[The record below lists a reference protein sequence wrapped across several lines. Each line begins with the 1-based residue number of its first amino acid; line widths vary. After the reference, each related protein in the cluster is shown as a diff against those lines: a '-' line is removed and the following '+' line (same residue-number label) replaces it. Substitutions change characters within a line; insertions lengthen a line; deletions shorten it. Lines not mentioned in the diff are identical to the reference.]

1 MIVAYDVECRASY
14 VPRSYPATR
23 TRHSRKAEDW
33 DDRPNRSRAVRVVA
47 LHFAVR
53 RHELLTSLQMPSSP
67 TSSIGSIR
75 RAARFPHVALTLA
88 LAAACTRGTAA
99 ADVARTAHAPTGVAL
114 DAVLDA
120 QVPALLA
127 RYGVASVSMALIEDG
142 RVVLERAYGEQS
154 AGVPAT
160 VGTLYG
166 LASVTKPVSAETL
179 LRLAAAGRFSLDEPV
194 ASAWIDPDVAGDP
207 RARVLTVRHA
217 LAHQTGLPNW
227 RGRSPGGKLAFAFV
241 PGTAYAYAGEGY
253 DYAARFTERKLGR
266 NFEDLAQE
274 MVFGPLGM
282 RSTSYSRRGWM
293 SGRLAVPLDSAG
305 RWGEPQVEDSS
316 HWNAGNNLITTA
328 GDYARFV
335 ASVMRG
341 EGLTPALDAERLRPA
356 RGPQM
361 NARCQATPTACPR
374 AISQALGWVRLDYA
388 AGPVFLHTG
397 LNGRPGGERTVA
409 YFDPARRRGVVVL
422 TSGSNGAR
430 LYADVAALVDPGAP
444 IVAFLAAQ

>member
-1 MIVAYDVECRASY
+1 MPAS
-14 VPRSYPATR
+14 R
-23 TRHSRKAEDW
+23 T
-33 DDRPNRSRAVRVVA
+33 
-47 LHFAVR
+47 
-53 RHELLTSLQMPSSP
+53 TSG
-67 TSSIGSIR
+67 GSIR
-75 RAARFPHVALTLA
+75 LAARLPLPALILT
-88 LAAACTRGTAA
+88 LAAACTSG
-99 ADVARTAHAPTGVAL
+99 GVATGGL
-114 DAVLDA
+114 SRAPAPARAALEVTLDA

-179 LRLAAAGRFSLDEPV
+179 LRLAAAGRLSLDEPV
-194 ASAWIDPDVAGDP
+194 ASAWVDPDVAGDP
-207 RARVLTVRHA
+207 RAQALTVRHA

-227 RGRSPGGKLAFAFV
+227 RGRSPGGKLAFAFT
-241 PGTAYAYAGEGY
+241 PGTAYASAGEGY
-253 DYAARFTERKLGR
+253 DYAAHFAERKLGR

-293 SGRLAVPLDSAG
+293 TGRLAVPLDSVG

-335 ASVMRG
+335 VSVMHG

-361 NARCQATPTACPR
+361 NGRCRAAPAACPR

-388 AGPVFLHTG
+388 AGPVFMHTG

-409 YFDPARRRGVVVL
+409 YFEPARRRGVVVL

-430 LYADVAALVDPGAP
+430 LYADVAALLDPGAP
-444 IVAFLAAQ
+444 TVAYLAAE

>member
-1 MIVAYDVECRASY
+1 
-14 VPRSYPATR
+14 
-23 TRHSRKAEDW
+23 
-33 DDRPNRSRAVRVVA
+33 
-47 LHFAVR
+47 
-53 RHELLTSLQMPSSP
+53 MPSSRTP
-67 TSSIGSIR
+67 SGSIR
-75 RAARFPHVALTLA
+75 STADLALAAFTLA
-88 LAAACTRGTAA
+88 LAAACAGGGAATGGANTAPA
-99 ADVARTAHAPTGVAL
+99 PARAAL
-114 DAVLDA
+114 DAALDA
-120 QVPALLA
+120 QVPELLA

-160 VGTLYG
+160 IGTLYG

-207 RARVLTVRHA
+207 RARALTVRHA

-227 RGRSPGGKLAFAFV
+227 RGRSPGGKLAFAFA

-253 DYAARFTERKLGR
+253 DYAARFAERKLGR

-274 MVFGPLGM
+274 MVFGPVGM

-335 ASVMRG
+335 VSVMRG
-341 EGLTPALDAERLRPA
+341 EGLTRALRAERLRPA

-361 NARCQATPTACPR
+361 NGQCRATPSACPH

-397 LNGRPGGERTVA
+397 SNGRPGGERTVA

-430 LYADVAALVDPGAP
+430 LHADVAALLDPGAP
-444 IVAFLAAQ
+444 IVAYLAAQ

>member
-1 MIVAYDVECRASY
+1 MPFS
-14 VPRSYPATR
+14 R
-23 TRHSRKAEDW
+23 T
-33 DDRPNRSRAVRVVA
+33 P
-47 LHFAVR
+47 
-53 RHELLTSLQMPSSP
+53 
-67 TSSIGSIR
+67 
-75 RAARFPHVALTLA
+75 AARLPLAALTLT
-88 LAAACTRGTAA
+88 LAAACTSIGAA
-99 ADVARTAHAPTGVAL
+99 TGGASQAPAPARTALVA
-114 DAVLDA
+114 ALDA

-179 LRLAAAGRFSLDEPV
+179 LRLASASRLSLDEPV
-194 ASAWIDPDVAGDP
+194 ASAWVDPDVVGDP
-207 RARVLTVRHA
+207 RARAVTVRHA

-227 RGRSPGGKLAFAFV
+227 RGRSPDGKLAFAFA

-253 DYAARFTERKLGR
+253 DYAARFAERKLGR

-274 MVFGPLGM
+274 MVFGPVGM

-388 AGPVFLHTG
+388 TGPVFLHTG

>member
-1 MIVAYDVECRASY
+1 VAAAGTSGGAATGGAG
-14 VPRSYPATR
+14 SAPA
-23 TRHSRKAEDW
+23 
-33 DDRPNRSRAVRVVA
+33 P
-47 LHFAVR
+47 
-53 RHELLTSLQMPSSP
+53 
-67 TSSIGSIR
+67 G
-75 RAARFPHVALTLA
+75 RAALEAT
-88 LAAACTRGTAA
+88 
-99 ADVARTAHAPTGVAL
+99 
-114 DAVLDA
+114 LDA
-120 QVPALLA
+120 QVPALLD
-127 RYGVASVSMALIEDG
+127 RYGVASVGMALIEDG

-160 VGTLYG
+160 VRTLYG
-166 LASVTKPVSAETL
+166 LASVTKPVSAEVL
-179 LRLAAAGRFSLDEPV
+179 LRLASAGRLSLDEPV
-194 ASAWIDPDVAGDP
+194 ASAWVDPDVAGDP
-207 RARVLTVRHA
+207 RARTLTVRHA

-227 RGRSPGGKLAFAFV
+227 RGRSPGGKLAFAFA

-253 DYAARFTERKLGR
+253 DYAARFAERKLGR
-266 NFEDLAQE
+266 SFEDLAQE
-274 MVFGPLGM
+274 MVFGPIGI

-335 ASVMRG
+335 VSVMRG
-341 EGLTPALDAERLRPA
+341 EGLTPALDAERLQPA

-361 NARCQATPTACPR
+361 NGRCQATPAACPR

-409 YFDPARRRGVVVL
+409 YFDPARRRGVVVF
-422 TSGSNGAR
+422 TSGSNGVR
-430 LYADVAALVDPGAP
+430 LYADVAALLDPGAP
-444 IVAFLAAQ
+444 IFAFLAAE

>member
-1 MIVAYDVECRASY
+1 
-14 VPRSYPATR
+14 
-23 TRHSRKAEDW
+23 
-33 DDRPNRSRAVRVVA
+33 
-47 LHFAVR
+47 
-53 RHELLTSLQMPSSP
+53 MPSSRTP
-67 TSSIGSIR
+67 SGSSIR
-75 RAARFPHVALTLA
+75 LAARLPLAALTIA
-88 LAAACTRGTAA
+88 LAAACRSGA
-99 ADVARTAHAPTGVAL
+99 VATGGASSVPAPASAAL
-114 DAVLDA
+114 DAALDA

-160 VGTLYG
+160 IGTLYG

-179 LRLAAAGRFSLDEPV
+179 LRLAAAGRLSLDEPV
-194 ASAWIDPDVAGDP
+194 ASAWVDPDVADDP
-207 RARVLTVRHA
+207 RARTLTVRHA

-227 RGRSPGGKLAFAFV
+227 RGRSPGGKLAFAFA

-253 DYAARFTERKLGR
+253 DYAARFAERKLGR

-274 MVFGPLGM
+274 MVFGPVGM

-335 ASVMRG
+335 VSVMKG
-341 EGLTPALDAERLRPA
+341 EGLTPALSAERLRPA

-361 NARCQATPTACPR
+361 NWRCRAAPAVCPR
-374 AISQALGWVRLDYA
+374 TVSQALGWVRLDYA

-422 TSGSNGAR
+422 TSGSNGVR
-430 LYADVAALVDPGAP
+430 LYADVAALLDPNAP
-444 IVAFLAAQ
+444 IVAVLAAE

>member
-1 MIVAYDVECRASY
+1 
-14 VPRSYPATR
+14 
-23 TRHSRKAEDW
+23 
-33 DDRPNRSRAVRVVA
+33 
-47 LHFAVR
+47 
-53 RHELLTSLQMPSSP
+53 MPSPS
-67 TSSIGSIR
+67 TAFGRSFR
-75 RAARFPHVALTLA
+75 LAARLALPALTLA
-88 LAAACTRGTAA
+88 SAVACATVGASGGAAP
-99 ADVARTAHAPTGVAL
+99 ADTNTAPTGGASTTSASVTA
-114 DAVLDA
+114 ALDA

-127 RYGVASVSMALIEDG
+127 RYGVASVSMALINDG
-142 RVVLERAYGEQS
+142 HVVLERAYGEQS
-154 AGVPAT
+154 PGVPAT
-160 VGTLYG
+160 TGTLYG

-179 LRLAAAGRFSLDEPV
+179 LQLAAAGRFSLDEPV
-194 ASAWIDPDVAGDP
+194 GSAWVDPDVADDP
-207 RARVLTVRHA
+207 RAQALTVRHA

-227 RGRSPGGKLAFAFV
+227 RGRSPGGKLAFAFA

-253 DYAARFTERKLGR
+253 DYAARFAERKLGR

-274 MVFGPLGM
+274 MVFGPVGM

-335 ASVMRG
+335 VSVMRG
-341 EGLTPALDAERLRPA
+341 EGLTRALHAERLQAA

-361 NARCQATPTACPR
+361 NGRCRATPAACPH
-374 AISQALGWVRLDYA
+374 AISQALGWVRLDYDS
-388 AGPVFLHTG
+388 GPVFLHTG
-397 LNGRPGGERTVA
+397 SNGRPGGERTVA

-430 LYADVAALVDPGAP
+430 LYADVAALLDPNAP
-444 IVAFLAAQ
+444 IVAVLAAE

>member
-1 MIVAYDVECRASY
+1 MS
-14 VPRSYPATR
+14 PA
-23 TRHSRKAEDW
+23 
-33 DDRPNRSRAVRVVA
+33 
-47 LHFAVR
+47 
-53 RHELLTSLQMPSSP
+53 
-67 TSSIGSIR
+67 I
-75 RAARFPHVALTLA
+75 
-88 LAAACTRGTAA
+88 
-99 ADVARTAHAPTGVAL
+99 
-114 DAVLDA
+114 
-120 QVPALLA
+120 
-127 RYGVASVSMALIEDG
+127 
-142 RVVLERAYGEQS
+142 
-154 AGVPAT
+154 
-160 VGTLYG
+160 
-166 LASVTKPVSAETL
+166 
-179 LRLAAAGRFSLDEPV
+179 
-194 ASAWIDPDVAGDP
+194 P
-207 RARVLTVRHA
+207 RARALTVRHA

-227 RGRSPGGKLAFAFV
+227 RGRSPGGKLAFAFA

-253 DYAARFTERKLGR
+253 DYAARFAERKLGR
-266 NFEDLAQE
+266 NFEDLTQE
-274 MVFGPLGM
+274 MVFGPVGM

-335 ASVMRG
+335 VSVMRG

-361 NARCQATPTACPR
+361 KGRCQAASAACPR
-374 AISQALGWVRLDYA
+374 AVSQALGWVRLDYD

-430 LYADVAALVDPGAP
+430 LYADVAALIDPGAP
-444 IVAFLAAQ
+444 IVAFLAGE